1 MNKSE
6 SYKKSLDE
14 VIDAILYGRIPNV
27 QGTGHYDM
35 SKYIKTLSYDVLHGA
50 LKYIDFSIARYEGF
64 TDDPHSFE
72 HKIDH
77 LTDWYQILY
86 DELESQKALD
96 LLMKNLTGK
105 GYKWHTL

>member
-1 MNKSE
+1 MSKPATFDDLKE
-6 SYKKSLDE
+6 
-14 VIDAILYGRIPNV
+14 AILYGRIPGV
-27 QGTGHYDM
+27 EGTGHYDM
-35 SKYIKTLSYDVLHGA
+35 SRFIKTLSYDVIHEG
-50 LKYIDFSIARYEGF
+50 LKYIDDQIARYEGF

-96 LLMKNLTGK
+96 TLMHNLTGK
-105 GYKWHTL
+105 GYK